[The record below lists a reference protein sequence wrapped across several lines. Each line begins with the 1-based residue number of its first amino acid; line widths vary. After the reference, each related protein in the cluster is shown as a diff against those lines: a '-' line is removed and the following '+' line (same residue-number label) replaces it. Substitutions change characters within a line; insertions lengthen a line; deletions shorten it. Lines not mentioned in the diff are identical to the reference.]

1 MRRRLEEGIKS
12 NFDFVQSTIP
22 HLAYKHSTIP
32 VPYYL
37 TVHSLPF
44 QYYSKN
50 NTCVL
55 RHALSLLHCL
65 QLCRRLSFECCKHCP
80 LRNSINRQNVA
91 MVTNCQ
97 EYLLDGLL
105 TPSVK
110 WEMGFFGVP
119 QQQPA
124 RQSEHSHVCLHQRKS
139 DVDGIIYRE
148 YTGKISIDLLDA
160 VARFLHRPLE
170 ASSVTD
176 QSTS

>member
-1 MRRRLEEGIKS
+1 
-12 NFDFVQSTIP
+12 
-22 HLAYKHSTIP
+22 
-32 VPYYL
+32 
-37 TVHSLPF
+37 
-44 QYYSKN
+44 
-50 NTCVL
+50 
-55 RHALSLLHCL
+55 
-65 QLCRRLSFECCKHCP
+65 
-80 LRNSINRQNVA
+80 

-124 RQSEHSHVCLHQRKS
+124 RQSEHNHVCLHQRKS

-170 ASSVTD
+170 ASTVTD

>member
-1 MRRRLEEGIKS
+1 
-12 NFDFVQSTIP
+12 
-22 HLAYKHSTIP
+22 
-32 VPYYL
+32 
-37 TVHSLPF
+37 
-44 QYYSKN
+44 
-50 NTCVL
+50 
-55 RHALSLLHCL
+55 
-65 QLCRRLSFECCKHCP
+65 
-80 LRNSINRQNVA
+80 

-97 EYLLDGLL
+97 ECWLDGLL

-148 YTGKISIDLLDA
+148 YTGKIFNLLDA